1 MKTSEPGEPKFYNF
15 IIIMFQRNILEEV
28 FSFLLSQFS
37 ISSFYKVARFSFSQW
52 CIDAC
57 PLALMW
63 SVN

>member
-1 MKTSEPGEPKFYNF
+1 MKTSEPWEPKYYNF

>member
-1 MKTSEPGEPKFYNF
+1 MKTSEPWEPKYYNF

-28 FSFLLSQFS
+28 FSFLFSQFS